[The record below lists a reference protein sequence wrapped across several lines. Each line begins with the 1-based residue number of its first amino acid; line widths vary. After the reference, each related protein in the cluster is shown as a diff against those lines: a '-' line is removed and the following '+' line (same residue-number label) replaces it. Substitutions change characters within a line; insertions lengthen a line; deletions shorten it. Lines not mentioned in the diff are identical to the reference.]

1 MLDKRNFYING
12 KWVKPLKTNDL
23 EVINPSSEE
32 PFAVISLGSKDDT
45 DSAVKAAKKAFD
57 KWKETSK
64 EERIKLLE
72 KLLTIYKKRSKE
84 MSEAISMEMGSP
96 IDYSSS
102 THTTSGQ
109 SHLEDFI
116 LRLKEFNFEEHFDS
130 KSNNHISYEPIGVC
144 GLITPWN
151 WPINQIA
158 LKVIP
163 AFAAGCTM
171 VLKPS
176 EIAPISGMLFAE
188 MIDEAGFPSGV
199 FNLVNGDGAGVG
211 TNISSHP
218 DIDMISFTGSTRAG
232 KLISK
237 NAADTIKRVCLEL
250 GGKGGN
256 IVFADSY
263 PNAVRDGIRNVMS
276 NSGQSCDAPTRMLVE
291 KSIYEKAIKEAANEA
306 NKIKVDIASKKGDH
320 IGPVVSKVQYDKII
334 NLIKSGIDEGA
345 TLATGGPE
353 LPNNLNKGYFIKP
366 TIFTNVTNDME
377 IAKKEIFG
385 PVLSIIPFETEEE
398 AIKITNDTE
407 YGLGNYLQTEDKKK
421 AKRVAKKLRSGIV
434 YINGK
439 AADSGTPFGG
449 YRQSGNGREGGT
461 WGLEEGG
468 KLRRYAHIGTGNY
481 NPATA
486 RVYTDFGLLT
496 SHRQITRDIADIF
509 NRMTGFAR
517 PPRYRSLLV
526 APHHMRKH
534 LLKRI
539 RRETK
544 HAKKGEPASM
554 LFKCNA
560 LTDPEII
567 DTLYEASRAGVQI
580 DLLVRGVCCLVPG
593 VPDQSQTIRVRSVV
607 GRFLEHSRA
616 YWFENGGK
624 HELYIGSAD
633 LMQRNLDRRV
643 EVLTPVVDPDI
654 ARTIRTRILDL
665 YLEDCERS
673 RVLQSDGEYVRL
685 RGDEPGLD
693 VQESLLEAKRR

>member
-1 MLDKRNFYING
+1 MLNKRNFYING
-12 KWVKPLKTNDL
+12 QWVAPKKPNDFD
-23 EVINPSSEE
+23 VINPSNEE
-32 PFAVISLGSKDDT
+32 PFAVISLGTKEDT
-45 DSAVKAAKKAFD
+45 DSAVKAAKSAFI

-72 KLLTIYKKRSKE
+72 KLLTVYRKRSKE

-102 THTTSGQ
+102 THTISGQ

-116 LRLKEFNFEEHFDS
+116 LRLKEFNFKKNFDT

-158 LKVIP
+158 LKVVP

-171 VLKPS
+171 ILKPS

-211 TNISSHP
+211 THISGHP

-263 PNAVRDGIRNVMS
+263 SNAVRDGIRNVMS

-291 KSIYEKAIKEAANEA
+291 KPIYEKAIKEAADEA

-320 IGPVVSKVQYDKII
+320 IGPVVSKSQYDKII

-345 TLATGGPE
+345 TLATGGSE

-366 TIFTNVTNDME
+366 TIFTNVTNNME

-407 YGLGNYLQTEDKKK
+407 YGLGNYLQTEDKEK

-449 YRQSGNGREGGT
+449 YRQSGNGREGGA
-461 WGLEEGG
+461 WGLEE
-468 KLRRYAHIGTGNY
+468 
-481 NPATA
+481 
-486 RVYTDFGLLT
+486 
-496 SHRQITRDIADIF
+496 
-509 NRMTGFAR
+509 
-517 PPRYRSLLV
+517 
-526 APHHMRKH
+526 
-534 LLKRI
+534 
-539 RRETK
+539 
-544 HAKKGEPASM
+544 
-554 LFKCNA
+554 
-560 LTDPEII
+560 
-567 DTLYEASRAGVQI
+567 
-580 DLLVRGVCCLVPG
+580 
-593 VPDQSQTIRVRSVV
+593 
-607 GRFLEHSRA
+607 
-616 YWFENGGK
+616 
-624 HELYIGSAD
+624 
-633 LMQRNLDRRV
+633 
-643 EVLTPVVDPDI
+643 
-654 ARTIRTRILDL
+654 
-665 YLEDCERS
+665 YLE
-673 RVLQSDGEYVRL
+673 VKTITGW
-685 RGDEPGLD
+685 
-693 VQESLLEAKRR
+693 K